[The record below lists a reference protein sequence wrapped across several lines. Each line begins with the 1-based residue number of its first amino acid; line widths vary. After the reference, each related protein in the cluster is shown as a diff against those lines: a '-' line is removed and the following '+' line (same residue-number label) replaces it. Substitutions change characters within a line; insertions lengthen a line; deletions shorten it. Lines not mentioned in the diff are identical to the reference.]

1 MGSGITYSSR
11 DGGVLNA
18 FSDFSVTFI
27 FKVIFVMLIFFL
39 KYHFVLNVSVV
50 VNVKVWYLCLQ
61 K

>member
-39 KYHFVLNVSVV
+39 NIILF
-50 VNVKVWYLCLQ
+50 
-61 K
+61 